1 MRKFVLTLFI
11 YIGFTS
17 VLYAQ
22 KRIIGGKSVDIT
34 QRPYMA
40 EIFGRKEGDPY
51 MHLGGG
57 VILSDRWILTAAHV
71 VINVDADIS
80 EVSTGNNNPDSDN
93 NKSSIESIYI
103 HPDYKKYESD
113 YENDLALIKLSEPL
127 KFDSR
132 RQPINISRITK
143 YPDNTVATI
152 SGWGRTS
159 IDSPSLPTMLQT
171 TDVVVNTISDG
182 FLTSKS
188 STTYPFNGDSGAPLT
203 ISTPSGELVI
213 GLDFSHLKDMSKGV
227 ETLYTNV
234 GYYFDWIS
242 SYVYKYDIEGQD
254 VVGTTGTFT
263 VSPYDNFEVKVS
275 WALDTVTKNGDK
287 ITVNGHGSGLGFINI
302 YVNGKYVA
310 HKYVWVGAPSVSG
323 VVVDGDY
330 LRLSKGL
337 IDQHITQTE
346 WNIDGS
352 YYSYYEDWIYNPYAN
367 YGNVRNRK
375 ISVTVTASNQYGKSK
390 PYSTVVTYSKGSR
403 YNISQMEGTNTIR
416 VLTNTASDFLT
427 VETELTTGESETK
440 YVLTNTKN
448 GTVVKSGKLPPIG
461 GIIQVDNA
469 VKGMYVLKLYNKKES
484 IETFKVSLK

>member
-1 MRKFVLTLFI
+1 M
-11 YIGFTS
+11 
-17 VLYAQ
+17 LYAQ

-242 SYVYKYDIEGQD
+242 SYPQIRNY
-254 VVGTTGTFT
+254 
-263 VSPYDNFEVKVS
+263 
-275 WALDTVTKNGDK
+275 
-287 ITVNGHGSGLGFINI
+287 
-302 YVNGKYVA
+302 
-310 HKYVWVGAPSVSG
+310 APNMIQ
-323 VVVDGDY
+323 
-330 LRLSKGL
+330 K
-337 IDQHITQTE
+337 
-346 WNIDGS
+346 
-352 YYSYYEDWIYNPYAN
+352 
-367 YGNVRNRK
+367 RK
-375 ISVTVTASNQYGKSK
+375 
-390 PYSTVVTYSKGSR
+390 
-403 YNISQMEGTNTIR
+403 
-416 VLTNTASDFLT
+416 
-427 VETELTTGESETK
+427 
-440 YVLTNTKN
+440 
-448 GTVVKSGKLPPIG
+448 
-461 GIIQVDNA
+461 
-469 VKGMYVLKLYNKKES
+469 
-484 IETFKVSLK
+484 